1 MLASQKVTKC
11 RRLWRFNWRRK
22 SYDGTDGSARSRL
35 QAVAAGSGALSA
47 EFRAVI
53 IRIGQQR
60 SGAGGGK
67 DDDPPF

>member
-1 MLASQKVTKC
+1 MLTSG
-11 RRLWRFNWRRK
+11 RFRIDRFHRWR
-22 SYDGTDGSARSRL
+22 TEGSAWSRL